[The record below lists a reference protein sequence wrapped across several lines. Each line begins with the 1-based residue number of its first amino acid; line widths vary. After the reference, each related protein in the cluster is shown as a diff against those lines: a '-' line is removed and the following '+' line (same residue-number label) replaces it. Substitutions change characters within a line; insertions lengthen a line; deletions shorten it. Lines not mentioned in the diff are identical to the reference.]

1 MTVLLK
7 EGNGHQMENRKVAM
21 AFLLSKA
28 PEVVAVDERT
38 IDWPG
43 FGRCHFA
50 AYTSKLGAMI
60 STPNRDD
67 NAFGHADWHAND
79 KIAMFRDPGDGRV
92 MVFIC
97 PIKPLFEL
105 RTIGQHGV
113 KWADVQ
119 RTAEKAFVYRL

>member
-1 MTVLLK
+1 MLLK
-7 EGNGHQMENRKVAM
+7 EGNGHQKENRKVAM

-50 AYTSKLGAMI
+50 AYTNKLGAMI

-67 NAFGHADWHAND
+67 NEFGRADWHASD
-79 KIAMFRDPGDGRV
+79 KIVMFRDPGDGRV
-92 MVFIC
+92 IIYIC
-97 PIKPLFEL
+97 PIQPLFGL
-105 RTIGQHGV
+105 RTIGHHGV
-113 KWADVQ
+113 RWPDVL
-119 RTAEKAFVYRL
+119 KASERQFVFRL